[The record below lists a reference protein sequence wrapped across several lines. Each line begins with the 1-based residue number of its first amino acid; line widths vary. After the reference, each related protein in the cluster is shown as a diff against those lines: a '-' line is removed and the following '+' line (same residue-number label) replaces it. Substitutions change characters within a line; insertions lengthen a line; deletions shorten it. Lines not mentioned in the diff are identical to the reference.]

1 MTTKNKPNEGG
12 RRGRT
17 DRSKRKPA
25 KPHEMPPAKRTIDLL
40 ERVNDGIVAFD
51 AEMNYTYVNPRGAEL
66 LGRKPGDL
74 IGKNY
79 WVEFPEAKGTPFAE
93 AYLRALETQEVMVI
107 EDYYAPWERWFENRI
122 YPSKDGLTIFFT
134 EITARKGTELKLR
147 ASQERLELAI
157 RSANVGLWDWDL
169 LTNKVYYSPEWKSQL
184 GYEDHEIS
192 NDFSE
197 WESRVHPEDLERA
210 KATISGYIEKPY
222 PNFQNEFRMRHKDGS
237 YRWIL
242 AQASLMY
249 DEQGKPIRM
258 IGSHIDITERKRAE
272 ERLGK
277 SEQMLAEAQKIAH
290 LGSFEWDVRTNQS
303 IWSDELYR
311 LYGLEPGS
319 VNPNFDLF
327 LERIHPEDRERV
339 KNETWRAVQERRPL
353 LLEERVVHPNGAE
366 RILFTQAY
374 TETDTDGN
382 PLRLVGACLDITDRK
397 QAEDALR
404 QSEEIHRIFSGMT
417 SDYVYVFRVEPDGRV
432 MNEWVSD
439 SIYRVIGYSPE
450 KYRALD
456 SAFETIHQE
465 DRALTRQML
474 DRVLAGEPVTYEART
489 VTESGDVRWLR
500 NWIQPRWD
508 NQRQHVVAFY
518 GAGQDITERKRAEE
532 ALQRNERVLR
542 LFVEHSPAA
551 IAMFDREMKY
561 IVASRRYLTDYDLG
575 EQNVIGRSHYEVF
588 PEIPERWKEIH
599 RRCLAGGIEKADE
612 DPFPRLS
619 GKLDWI
625 RWEIHPWYETNGEV
639 GGLILFSEVITE
651 RKQARD
657 ELRLSRDR
665 LADLSRRLVEAHE
678 TERRAIGRELHD
690 QIGQMLTAL
699 KLTIEIAVQLPP
711 EEALK
716 KAAQGKELVEDLLN
730 RVSALSLEL
739 RPPMLDDL
747 GLLPALLWHVNRFQE
762 QSGVEVEF
770 KHSGIEN
777 RRFDPQTET
786 TAYRIVQESL
796 TNVARHARANRVR
809 LEVRIRGEAMEI
821 QIEDDGAGFDP
832 QVALALNRGLSGMRE
847 RVQLVG
853 GIFQIESETGKGA
866 RKFIR
871 LPLREETT

>member
-1 MTTKNKPNEGG
+1 MTTKNKPNERG

-79 WVEFPEAKGTPFAE
+79 WAEFPEAKGTPFAN
-93 AYLRALETQEVMVI
+93 AYLRALETQKPIVF
-107 EDYYAPWERWFENRI
+107 EDYYEPWDRWFENRI
-122 YPSKDGLTIFFT
+122 HPSSEGLTIFFT

-197 WESRVHPEDLERA
+197 WEIRVHPDDLERA

-258 IGSHIDITERKRAE
+258 IGSHIDITERKKEE
-272 ERLGK
+272 ERLRK
-277 SEQMLAEAQKIAH
+277 SEEKFSRIFFASPVPMTISRL
-290 LGSFEWDVRTNQS
+290 
-303 IWSDELYR
+303 SDGR
-311 LYGLEPGS
+311 
-319 VNPNFDLF
+319 F
-327 LERIHPEDRERV
+327 LEVNDSYLRHLECERGEVIGKTVYEIEAWAHPEERDRLV
-339 KNETWRAVQERRPL
+339 KE
-353 LLEERVVHPNGAE
+353 LEEKGYIRDLPAHYRAKSGRIGDIVLSAE
-366 RILFTQAY
+366 KVELDGESCIL
-374 TETDTDGN
+374 G
-382 PLRLVGACLDITDRK
+382 VSIDITDRK

-532 ALQRNERVLR
+532 ALQRNEQVLR

-625 RWEIHPWYETNGEV
+625 RWEIRPWYETNGEV

-871 LPLREETT
+871 LPLREEQE

>member
-79 WVEFPEAKGTPFAE
+79 WVEFPEAKGTPFAG

-147 ASQERLELAI
+147 ASQGRLELSI

-197 WESRVHPEDLERA
+197 WEIRVHPDDLERA

-258 IGSHIDITERKRAE
+258 IGSHIDITERKKEE
-272 ERLGK
+272 ERLRK
-277 SEQMLAEAQKIAH
+277 SEEKFSRIFFASPVPMTISRL
-290 LGSFEWDVRTNQS
+290 
-303 IWSDELYR
+303 SDGR
-311 LYGLEPGS
+311 
-319 VNPNFDLF
+319 F
-327 LERIHPEDRERV
+327 LEVNDSYLRHLECERGEVIGKTVYEIEAWAHPEERDRLV
-339 KNETWRAVQERRPL
+339 KE
-353 LLEERVVHPNGAE
+353 LEEKGYIRDLPAHYRAKSGRIGDIVLSAE
-366 RILFTQAY
+366 KVELDGESCIL
-374 TETDTDGN
+374 G
-382 PLRLVGACLDITDRK
+382 VSIDITDRK
-397 QAEDALR
+397 QAE
-404 QSEEIHRIFSGMT
+404 Q
-417 SDYVYVFRVEPDGRV
+417 
-432 MNEWVSD
+432 
-439 SIYRVIGYSPE
+439 
-450 KYRALD
+450 
-456 SAFETIHQE
+456 
-465 DRALTRQML
+465 
-474 DRVLAGEPVTYEART
+474 
-489 VTESGDVRWLR
+489 
-500 NWIQPRWD
+500 
-508 NQRQHVVAFY
+508 
-518 GAGQDITERKRAEE
+518 

-853 GIFQIESETGKGA
+853 GTFQVESEKGKGT
-866 RKFIR
+866 RKLIR
-871 LPLREETT
+871 LPLREEQE

>member
-1 MTTKNKPNEGG
+1 MTTKNKPNERG
-12 RRGRT
+12 RRGRA

-25 KPHEMPPAKRTIDLL
+25 KPREMPPAKRTIDLL

-51 AEMNYTYVNPRGAEL
+51 AEMNYIYVNPRGAEL

-79 WVEFPEAKGTPFAE
+79 WAEFPEAKGTPFAE
-93 AYLRALETQEVMVI
+93 AYLRALETQKPIVF
-107 EDYYAPWERWFENRI
+107 EDYYPPWDRWFENRI

-134 EITARKGTELKLR
+134 EITERKGTELKLR
-147 ASQERLELAI
+147 KSQERLELAI

-169 LTNKVYYSPEWKSQL
+169 RTNKVYYSPEWKSQL
-184 GYEDHEIS
+184 GYEDRELS

-197 WESRVHPEDLERA
+197 WESRVYPEDLERA
-210 KATISGYIEKPY
+210 KATVSGYIENPY
-222 PNFQNEFRMRHKDGS
+222 PNFHNEFRMRHKDGS

-242 AQASLMY
+242 AQASLAY
-249 DEQGKPIRM
+249 NGQGKPIRM
-258 IGSHIDITERKRAE
+258 IGSHIDITARKLAEEKLRQSEALFSKIFHSSPIGINIFRISDNRSFAVNDAFLKIIGYSRAE
-272 ERLGK
+272 VETHTAAELNLFVDTEARNAWMRTLRGGGNVYNQDAKIRSK
-277 SEQMLAEAQKIAH
+277 SGEIKDVLASLDLIEVNGEAMVLVIA
-290 LGSFEWDVRTNQS
+290 
-303 IWSDELYR
+303 
-311 LYGLEPGS
+311 
-319 VNPNFDLF
+319 
-327 LERIHPEDRERV
+327 
-339 KNETWRAVQERRPL
+339 
-353 LLEERVVHPNGAE
+353 
-366 RILFTQAY
+366 
-374 TETDTDGN
+374 TD
-382 PLRLVGACLDITDRK
+382 ISDRK
-397 QAEDALR
+397 QAEENLR
-404 QSEEIHRIFSGMT
+404 
-417 SDYVYVFRVEPDGRV
+417 
-432 MNEWVSD
+432 
-439 SIYRVIGYSPE
+439 
-450 KYRALD
+450 
-456 SAFETIHQE
+456 
-465 DRALTRQML
+465 
-474 DRVLAGEPVTYEART
+474 
-489 VTESGDVRWLR
+489 
-500 NWIQPRWD
+500 
-508 NQRQHVVAFY
+508 
-518 GAGQDITERKRAEE
+518 
-532 ALQRNERVLR
+532 RNEQVLR

-551 IAMFDREMKY
+551 VAMFDREMNY
-561 IVASRRYLTDYDLG
+561 IVASRRYLSDYELG
-575 EQNVIGRSHYEVF
+575 EQNLIGCSHYEVF

-599 RRCLAGGIEKADE
+599 RRCLAGAIEKADE
-612 DPFPRLS
+612 DPFPRKD
-619 GKLDWI
+619 GRLDWV
-625 RWEIHPWYETNGEV
+625 RWEIRPWHETNGEI
-639 GGLILFSEVITE
+639 GGVILFSEVITV
-651 RKQARD
+651 RKQARE

-747 GLLPALLWHVNRFQE
+747 GLLPALLWHVNRFQD

-777 RRFDPQTET
+777 RRFDPQIET

-871 LPLREETT
+871 LPLREEQE

>member
-51 AEMNYTYVNPRGAEL
+51 AEMNYIYVNPRGAEL

-79 WVEFPEAKGTPFAE
+79 WAEFPEAKGTPFAE
-93 AYLRALETQEVMVI
+93 AYLRALETQKPIVF
-107 EDYYAPWERWFENRI
+107 EDYYPPWDRWFENRI

-134 EITARKGTELKLR
+134 EITERKGTELKLR
-147 ASQERLELAI
+147 KSQEHLELTI
-157 RSANVGLWDWDL
+157 RSANIGLWDWDL
-169 LTNKVYYSPEWKSQL
+169 RSNKVHYSREWKGQL

-192 NDFSE
+192 DDLSE
-197 WESRVHPEDLERA
+197 WESRVHPDDLERA
-210 KATISGYIEKPY
+210 KATVSAYIENPY

-237 YRWIL
+237 YCWIL
-242 AQASLMY
+242 AQASLAY
-249 DEQGKPIRM
+249 NGQGKPIRM
-258 IGSHIDITERKRAE
+258 IGSHIDITARKLAEEKLRQSEALFSKIFHSSPIGINIFRISDNRSFAVNDAFLKIIGYSRAE
-272 ERLGK
+272 VETHTAAELNLFVDTEARNAWMRTLRGGGNVYNQDAKIRSK
-277 SEQMLAEAQKIAH
+277 SGEIKDVLASLDLIEVNGEAMVLVIA
-290 LGSFEWDVRTNQS
+290 
-303 IWSDELYR
+303 
-311 LYGLEPGS
+311 
-319 VNPNFDLF
+319 
-327 LERIHPEDRERV
+327 
-339 KNETWRAVQERRPL
+339 
-353 LLEERVVHPNGAE
+353 
-366 RILFTQAY
+366 
-374 TETDTDGN
+374 TD
-382 PLRLVGACLDITDRK
+382 ISDRK
-397 QAEDALR
+397 QAEENLR
-404 QSEEIHRIFSGMT
+404 
-417 SDYVYVFRVEPDGRV
+417 
-432 MNEWVSD
+432 
-439 SIYRVIGYSPE
+439 
-450 KYRALD
+450 
-456 SAFETIHQE
+456 
-465 DRALTRQML
+465 
-474 DRVLAGEPVTYEART
+474 
-489 VTESGDVRWLR
+489 
-500 NWIQPRWD
+500 
-508 NQRQHVVAFY
+508 
-518 GAGQDITERKRAEE
+518 
-532 ALQRNERVLR
+532 RNEQVLR

-551 IAMFDREMKY
+551 VAMFDREMNY
-561 IVASRRYLTDYDLG
+561 IVASRRYLSDYELG
-575 EQNVIGRSHYEVF
+575 EQNLIGCSHYEVF

-599 RRCLAGGIEKADE
+599 RRCLAGAIEKADE
-612 DPFPRLS
+612 DPFPRKD
-619 GKLDWI
+619 GRLDWV
-625 RWEIHPWYETNGEV
+625 RWEIRPWHETNGEI
-639 GGLILFSEVITE
+639 GGVILFSEVITV
-651 RKQARD
+651 RKQARE

-747 GLLPALLWHVNRFQE
+747 GLLPALLWHVNRFQD

-777 RRFDPQTET
+777 RRFDPQIET

-809 LEVRIRGEAMEI
+809 LEVRIRGAWMEI
-821 QIEDDGAGFDP
+821 EIEDDGVGFDP
-832 QVALALNRGLSGMRE
+832 QVALALNRGLNGMRE

-866 RKFIR
+866 RKFIH
-871 LPLREETT
+871 LPLREEQE